1 MAPHEYKQ
9 YKQNKPIMEK
19 ICFIYIT
26 NNPTI
31 NECFI
36 YASTYWTNA
45 PIYYITKAHLSH
57 KKWMSHKYWHSLYD
71 IKILDINISTNSTG
85 VTEDYINSQKICWNN
100 FPRYKKSMVKL
111 KNNMF

>member
-26 NNPTI
+26 NSPKI
-31 NECFI
+31 NVFFI
-36 YASTYWTNA
+36 YASTYGTNA

-57 KKWMSHKYWHSLYD
+57 KKMNVRQVLAQLVRHQ
-71 IKILDINISTNSTG
+71 NIG
-85 VTEDYINSQKICWNN
+85 YQYIN
-100 FPRYKKSMVKL
+100 
-111 KNNMF
+111 